1 MSAVEDRGKTLVI
14 KAAGTG
20 ASCAAPG
27 YAAQIGWRRRCRKGG
42 TARSGV
48 PAAPKASRAG
58 EARLGA
64 RRSPLR
70 RGAPRWSARSAGR
83 VVPRDDLGPDFDA
96 GGAANQD

>member
-14 KAAGTG
+14 QAAGTG

-27 YAAQIGWRRRCRKGG
+27 YAARIRCAARLAETRYRAVRRSR
-42 TARSGV
+42 
-48 PAAPKASRAG
+48 APKASRAG
-58 EARLGA
+58 EAMLGA

-70 RGAPRWSARSAGR
+70 RGAPRWSARSADR
-83 VVPRDDLGPDFDA
+83 VEPRDDLGPDFGA